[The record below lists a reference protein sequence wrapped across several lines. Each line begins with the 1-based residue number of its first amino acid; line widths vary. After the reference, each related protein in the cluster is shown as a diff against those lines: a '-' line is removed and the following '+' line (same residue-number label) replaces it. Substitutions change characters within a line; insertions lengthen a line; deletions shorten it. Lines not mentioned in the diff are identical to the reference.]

1 MKTKKPLTT
10 LGIHRSYK
18 NPSKKSIRKVMM
30 NLDLA
35 ETDAFGTD
43 NCTPPLPVIAFYRG
57 IPARNG

>member
-43 NCTPPLPVIAFYRG
+43 NCTPPLPVIAFY
-57 IPARNG
+57 